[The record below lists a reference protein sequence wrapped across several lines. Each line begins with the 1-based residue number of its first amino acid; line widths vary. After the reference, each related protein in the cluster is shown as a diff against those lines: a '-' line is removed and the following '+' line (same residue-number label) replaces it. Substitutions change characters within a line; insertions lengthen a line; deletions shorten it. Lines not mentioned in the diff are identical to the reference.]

1 MATTAPAVTS
11 AVDSQSTPIR
21 SHTGRGLPPL
31 LAGALVQD
39 SSAGSARRSA
49 AVAASM
55 SATSR
60 ASWSRTVCAMAPSPS
75 VISLKSSRGRSSLRG
90 KANAAMSA
98 SEAADD
104 GELTYCFSMARTY
117 LSALDLQRPD
127 RPRDDHSKLS
137 LTTPLTLQ
145 YPRLRASLCC

>member
-1 MATTAPAVTS
+1 MATTAPAVTN

-21 SHTGRGLPPL
+21 SHPGRGLPPV

-39 SSAGSARRSA
+39 SSAGSALRNA

-60 ASWSRTVCAMAPSPS
+60 ASWSRTVCASAPASS
-75 VISLKSSRGRSSLRG
+75 VISLKSSRSSGSLHG

-98 SEAADD
+98 AEPADD

-127 RPRDDHSKLS
+127 RRRDDHSKLS
-137 LTTPLTLQ
+137 LTTPLTL
-145 YPRLRASLCC
+145 YICAAR